1 MLVNLHVKNLA
12 IIDEIDICFENHLNV
27 LTGETGAGK
36 SIILGSINI
45 ALGGKVNR
53 DIIRKGAEYALVEL
67 VFQID
72 DLHTMEQLKELEIY
86 PEDSQLIISRKI
98 TNQRITNRINGE
110 NVSNATLKQVAEL
123 LIDIHGQHEH
133 QSLLY
138 KSKHLSII
146 DQYAKQVTSPLK
158 QEISGIYRE
167 YQRINKE
174 LEETAISED
183 QKLREISFLEYEI
196 NEIESAKLKSGE
208 DAELAAEYKR
218 LSNANTISENLS
230 SMYEISSE
238 GNDSISDN
246 VSRCIRMLS
255 RIVEFDK
262 SLENYLQQLI
272 DIDNLMND
280 FNREMQDYMSDLNF
294 DSQEFMQIEDRLN
307 LINNLK
313 AKYGNTIEDVLI
325 YLSNTKNKL
334 DKYIAYDEYQERLK
348 EDKERL
354 ENKLN
359 SLSTELSNH
368 RSEYAKEL
376 EGKIIEALKELN
388 FDNVQFSISIK
399 QMDRYTE
406 SGFDDV
412 EFLISTNLGEDL
424 KPLSKVASGGELSRI
439 MLAIKS
445 VLADQDFVNTLIFD
459 EIDVGIS
466 GRTAQ
471 KVSERMTV
479 ISSKHQVL
487 CITHLPQIAAMADY
501 HYIIEKKE
509 DNIRTTT
516 TIRML
521 SEEES
526 VEELARML
534 GGAMITDNVRNNAK
548 EMKELADETKCY

>member
-1 MLVNLHVKNLA
+1 MLLNLHVKNLA
-12 IIDEIDICFENHLNV
+12 IIDEIDVSFDNHLNV

-36 SIILGSINI
+36 SIVLGSINI

-53 DIIRKGAEYALVEL
+53 DIIRKGAEFALVEL

-72 DLHTMEQLKELEIY
+72 DLHTMELLKELDIY
-86 PEDSQLIISRKI
+86 PEETQLIISRKI
-98 TNQRITNRINGE
+98 TNQRIINRINGE
-110 NVSNATLKQVAEL
+110 NVSNAMLKQVAEL

-146 DQYAKQVTSPLK
+146 DQYAKQAIAPLK
-158 QEISGIYRE
+158 QELSGIYRE
-167 YQRINKE
+167 YIRVTKE
-174 LEETAISED
+174 LEETTISED

-196 NEIESAKLKSGE
+196 KEIENAKLKLGE
-208 DAELAAEYKR
+208 DEELTAEYKR
-218 LSNANTISENLS
+218 LSNANTISENLNNL
-230 SMYEISSE
+230 YDISSE

-246 VSRCIRMLS
+246 ISRCIRMLS
-255 RIVEFDK
+255 RVVEFDV
-262 SLENYLQQLI
+262 SLDGYLQQLT

-280 FNREMQDYMSDLNF
+280 FNRELQDYMSDLEF
-294 DSQEFMQIEDRLN
+294 DSKEFMQIEDRLN

-313 AKYGNTIEDVLI
+313 AKYGNTLEDVLI
-325 YLSNTKNKL
+325 YLDNTKNKL
-334 DKYIAYDEYQERLK
+334 DKYIAYDEYQDRLK
-348 EDKERL
+348 ADKLKL
-354 ENKLN
+354 EEKLDD
-359 SLSTELSNH
+359 LSKEMSH
-368 RSEYAKEL
+368 YRHEYAKDL
-376 EGKIIEALKELN
+376 EENITEALKELN
-388 FDNVQFSISIK
+388 FANVQFCISINK
-399 QMDRYTE
+399 MDKYTE

-412 EFLISTNLGEDL
+412 EFLISTNLGEDV

-445 VLADQDFVNTLIFD
+445 VLADQDFVSTLIFD

-471 KVSERMTV
+471 KVSERMAV
-479 ISSKHQVL
+479 LSRKHQVL

-509 DNIRTTT
+509 DDIRTTT
-516 TIRML
+516 TIGLL

-526 VEELARML
+526 IEELARML
-534 GGAMITDNVRNNAK
+534 GGAKITENVRNNAK
-548 EMKELADETKCY
+548 EMKELASKTKCY